1 MSRSSKRSGVRALAR
16 ETEVLK
22 NLANAEDQ
30 ERERKRNNVET
41 KRNSC
46 SSPASTSSRSN
57 CHKAVS
63 TVASNAPMPP
73 GAWLAKPSSVADT
86 KITASVTKPIGAY
99 REPRACTPRTGST
112 CAINRLLLA

>member
-41 KRNSC
+41 KRNS
-46 SSPASTSSRSN
+46 SSPASTSCRSN

-73 GAWLAKPSSVADT
+73 GACLAKPSSVADT

-99 REPRACTPRTGST
+99 WEPRACTPRTGST